1 MKKYFITGLVILL
14 PVVVTI
20 GIVIFILDFLTKP
33 FMGLV
38 TPLLNKIGFDNLN
51 FYVFSSDQLVKYV
64 SQLLILVC
72 LFFIILGLGVVARWI
87 IFRYVI
93 HLSDSILHQ
102 IPLVNKV
109 YKTTQDII
117 KTLFS
122 SDKDSFKQVVMAPF
136 PHEGTYS
143 LGLISQES
151 PQTCQEALGTDLLS
165 VFVPTTP
172 NPTTGF
178 LLMYKRKDLIF
189 LDMKTEDAVKYVVS
203 CGVINPE
210 TKPVALPETTPSKI
224 EGEKK

>member
-20 GIVIFILDFLTKP
+20 AIVIFILDFLTNP
-33 FMGLV
+33 FIGIM
-38 TPLLNKIGFDNLN
+38 TPLLYKLGFQYIN
-51 FYVFSSDQLVKYV
+51 FYVFSPEQIIRFV
-64 SQLLILVC
+64 SQLLVLIC
-72 LFFIILGLGVVARWI
+72 LFFIILGLGVLARWV
-87 IFRYVI
+87 IFRFVI
-93 HLSDSILHQ
+93 HVSDSILHR

-122 SDKDSFKQVVMAPF
+122 SEKDSFKQVVMVPF

-143 LGLISQES
+143 LGLVSQES
-151 PQTCQEALGTDLLS
+151 PETCKEALKSDLLS

-178 LLMYKRKDLIF
+178 LLMYKKEDLIF
-189 LDMKTEDAVKYVVS
+189 INMKTEDAIKYVVS
-203 CGVINPE
+203 CGVITPQHPLEDLKKN
-210 TKPVALPETTPSKI
+210 TTEEI
-224 EGEKK
+224 E